1 MRRTGSGCRVAT
13 DEGKSMGEA
22 GMIRFAGMAIIFR
35 NSAGF
40 FIRKATIYGRF
51 SC

>member
-22 GMIRFAGMAIIFR
+22 GMIRFAKIAIFFGS
-35 NSAGF
+35 SAGLF
-40 FIRKATIYGRF
+40 HT
-51 SC
+51 